1 MADTNSPN
9 RYYRLIIAV
18 LVVSGIGAVLVW
30 IFRLNLLNGLDY
42 CQRVYSDKE
51 AFKDLLKSWGPWAPM
66 AYIFFQAA
74 QVLFAPLPGEA
85 TGAVVA
91 GYFFG
96 VFWGTLYSLIG
107 LVGGSVVAFLLG
119 SWLEH
124 RIVAKVV
131 PHEIIERFHKIAE
144 TNGLIISLIIF
155 ALPYFPKDYFCF
167 LLGMSEMSL
176 GIFFFV
182 VTIGRLPGALMFS
195 LQGAQIYK
203 GEYHHF
209 FFLTGIY
216 ILLAFF
222 LFMYRQ
228 RLYRWIKTLSKHK
241 K

>member
-1 MADTNSPN
+1 MAGNNLSN
-9 RYYRLIIAV
+9 RYFRIILAL
-18 LVVSGIGAVLVW
+18 LVVGGIGAVLVW
-30 IFRLNLLNGLDY
+30 IYRLNLLNSLDHY
-42 CQRVYSDKE
+42 NRVFSDKE
-51 AFKDLLKSWGPWAPM
+51 AIKELLKSWGPWAPM

-96 VFWGTLYSLIG
+96 VYWGTLYSLVG
-107 LVGGSVVAFLLG
+107 LVVGSVVAFLLG

-124 RIVAKVV
+124 RLVAKVV

-144 TNGLIISLIIF
+144 TKGLIISLVIF

-176 GIFFFV
+176 GIFLFV

-195 LQGAQIYK
+195 LQGAQISK

-209 FFLTGIY
+209 LILTGIY

-222 LFMYRQ
+222 LYMYRQ